1 MLQDTDFFDKLP
13 EWSTFGDVHATVKWE
28 ESPSPDERYSVRVEW
43 TFRSQYVGG
52 ADIVIEPVVGEDA
65 YNVLWMNIEF
75 SNEWQDKRLYSQY
88 LLGWIANARRYK
100 LKTMSG
106 APRDKKAEVIYRA
119 SGFEW
124 TEYKGF
130 ALDLQGEK
138 AQEWAAYAKGDTEQP
153 KWRHALLAEHGL
165 LSHADRL

>member
-1 MLQDTDFFDKLP
+1 MLQDTDFFDKLA
-13 EWSTFGDVHATVKWE
+13 EFSMFGDVHAEVQWE

-43 TFRSQYVGG
+43 RFRSEYVGK
-52 ADIVIEPVVGEDA
+52 AEIVIEPVMGEDGF
-65 YNVLWMNIEF
+65 NVFWMNIEF
-75 SNEWQDKRLYSQY
+75 ASKWQDKGLYTQY
-88 LLGWIANARRYK
+88 LLGWIANARQYK
-100 LKTMSG
+100 LLTMGG

-124 TEYKGF
+124 DAAKGF
-130 ALDLQGEK
+130 VLDLQGDK
-138 AQEWAAYAKGDTEQP
+138 AKEWAEYAKGKTEQP